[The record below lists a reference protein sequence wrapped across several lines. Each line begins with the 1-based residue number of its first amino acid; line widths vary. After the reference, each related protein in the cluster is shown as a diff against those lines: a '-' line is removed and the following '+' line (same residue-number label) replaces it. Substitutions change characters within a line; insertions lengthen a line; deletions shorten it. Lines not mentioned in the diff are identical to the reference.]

1 MFLWLTS
8 PAPATYGGG
17 SHVMFSPQFYTVS
30 PEDSSGRRNF
40 IPNSPGRPINMFLRA
55 MELGPH
61 GLPIVMARTGQIV
74 EVPHEI
80 PGQKPPSIRL
90 ANGRLIPGTQV
101 QSVRKTEQGTLEL
114 LDARG
119 KLLAPK
125 VLKLAPIV
133 RQRALLSADR
143 PVPVVPMR
151 AFTSAIQ
158 ARKLVIKGIPIF
170 LDPAGNVIDVEP
182 GQADSGV
189 LISQNVEVPHEIP
202 GQKPPSIRLANGRLI
217 PGTQV
222 QSVRK
227 TEQGTLELL
236 DARGKLLAPKVLKLA
251 PIVRQRALLSADR
264 PVPVVPMRAFT
275 SAIQARKLVIKGIPI
290 FLDPAGNV
298 IDVEPGQADSG
309 VLISQNGSL
318 IYYIIAVNDVF
329 AFHRTMQGAAVI
341 PPNTNIAFPT
351 SMADVNAVVSFAA
364 SKGHT
369 IQDPK
374 ALAIETKSSWMDA
387 SKVPNPN
394 DYIQVEAVVPTFD
407 KSNPNN
413 WVPNGQTTLK
423 LVMLGLHVVGSTS
436 GHGEMVWGTFEH
448 QGNAPN
454 ATYAYNSTS
463 GLKTLAQNT
472 SGNWLFT
479 PSGSSGPFNATN
491 NSWTGTAITGTPVG
505 PSPVLRAKPWG
516 SNDGGNPA
524 NAAGLNTQVI
534 SANASVISQLNAADV
549 RRQYFQLGTKWTIFG
564 APPNGG
570 NEVGTNHLANA
581 TMETFAQ
588 GTTPSAPSANCF
600 SCHTTNKVPVSHVY
614 PRLTPLP

>member
-1 MFLWLTS
+1 MSLRFGVQQALRGAALLAALSLAQTAAAQAVPTDAAGGCPISPATVASFFESGTVTLNGVVKPADSTVALAPNCGFFQWTEQMFLWLTS

-74 EVPHEI
+74 EVPHET

-90 ANGRLIPGTQV
+90 ANGKLIPGTQV
-101 QSVRKTEQGTLEL
+101 QNVRKTERGTLEL

-143 PVPVVPMR
+143 PVPIVPMK

-170 LDPAGNVIDVEP
+170 I
-182 GQADSGV
+182 
-189 LISQNVEVPHEIP
+189 
-202 GQKPPSIRLANGRLI
+202 
-217 PGTQV
+217 
-222 QSVRK
+222 
-227 TEQGTLELL
+227 
-236 DARGKLLAPKVLKLA
+236 
-251 PIVRQRALLSADR
+251 
-264 PVPVVPMRAFT
+264 
-275 SAIQARKLVIKGIPI
+275 
-290 FLDPAGNV
+290 DPAGNV

-341 PPNTNIAFPT
+341 PGNTNIAFPT

-448 QGNAPN
+448 EGNAPN

-463 GLKTLAQNT
+463 GLKTVAQNT
-472 SGNWLFT
+472 SGSWLFT

-549 RRQYFQLGTKWTIFG
+549 RRQYFQLGTTWTIGG

-581 TMETFAQ
+581 TMETFVQ
-588 GTTPSAPSANCF
+588 GATPSAPSANCF

>member
-1 MFLWLTS
+1 MSLRSGVQQALRGAALLAALGLAQTAAAQAVPTDAAGGCPISPATVASFFQSGTVTLNGVVKPADSTVPLAPNCGFFQWTEQMFLWLTS

-30 PEDSSGRRNF
+30 PEDSSGRRSF

-74 EVPHEI
+74 EVPHEK

-90 ANGRLIPGTQV
+90 ANGRLIPGTQI
-101 QSVRKTEQGTLEL
+101 QNVRKTEQGTLEL

-143 PVPVVPMR
+143 PVPVVPVK

-158 ARKLVIKGIPIF
+158 ARKLIIKGFPIF
-170 LDPAGNVIDVEP
+170 V
-182 GQADSGV
+182 
-189 LISQNVEVPHEIP
+189 
-202 GQKPPSIRLANGRLI
+202 
-217 PGTQV
+217 
-222 QSVRK
+222 
-227 TEQGTLELL
+227 
-236 DARGKLLAPKVLKLA
+236 
-251 PIVRQRALLSADR
+251 
-264 PVPVVPMRAFT
+264 
-275 SAIQARKLVIKGIPI
+275 
-290 FLDPAGNV
+290 DPAGNV

-364 SKGHT
+364 GKGHT

-407 KSNPNN
+407 KSNPNS
-413 WVPNGQTTLK
+413 WVPNGQTALK

-448 QGNAPN
+448 EGNAPN

-463 GLKTLAQNT
+463 GMKTVTQDTA
-472 SGNWLFT
+472 GNWLFT

-549 RRQYFQLGTKWTIFG
+549 RRQYFQLGTTWTIFG

-588 GTTPSAPSANCF
+588 GATPSAPSANCF
-600 SCHTTNKVPVSHVY
+600 SCHSTNKVPVSHVY
-614 PRLTPLP
+614 PKLTPLP